1 MTISEE
7 GWRWLRSLPVLVLAV
22 LLMLGGAY
30 VYKQDA
36 VNGAAPAALIG
47 AGLVILGVWA
57 GVEVYRMDRVLKK
70 APDPEPEPEALDE
83 VG

>member
-7 GWRWLRSLPVLVLAV
+7 GWKWIRSLPMLGLAV
-22 LLMLGGAY
+22 LLMIAGAY

-47 AGLVILGVWA
+47 AGLTILGVWV
-57 GVEVYRMDRVLKK
+57 GVEVYRMDRAPKK
-70 APDPEPEPEALDE
+70 APEPEPEALDE